1 MDSEK
6 VILRP
11 ATVRDVPAIDRL
23 ITHYAQ
29 RGIMLFRSHAEL
41 YESLRE
47 FMVAEAKSG
56 EVVGICALEI
66 VWADLA
72 EVRSLAVDPGWQG
85 RGIGRRLVEAM
96 AEEAR
101 RLEVQRLFT
110 LTYEQRFFERLG
122 FAVVDKS
129 ALPTKVWS
137 VCIKCPKRHGC
148 DEVAMVR
155 TILEKPAVEERSADE
170 QAELRYE
177 VPTPLQIRGK
187 GLAAKPGVRG
197 PKSGS
202 QLGR

>member
-1 MDSEK
+1 MIRVMNENS
-6 VILRP
+6 VIVRP

-23 ITHYAQ
+23 ITPFAE

-47 FMVAEAKSG
+47 FVVAEDAG

-72 EVRSLAVDPGWQG
+72 EVRSLAVHPGRQG
-85 RGIGRRLVEAM
+85 KGIGRKLVEAVVD
-96 AEEAR
+96 EAR

-110 LTYEQRFFERLG
+110 LTYEQAFFERLG

-148 DEVAMVR
+148 DEIAMVR
-155 TILEKPAVEERSADE
+155 TILDAPAVAEAASEEDGA
-170 QAELRYE
+170 LRYD
-177 VPTPLQIRGK
+177 VPTPLMQVNVKRE
-187 GLAAKPGVRG
+187 A
-197 PKSGS
+197 
-202 QLGR
+202 